1 LSEHGSISACK
12 KPIWKKRKPRDTPHA
27 WLRRLIC
34 PFDFGLKVKTIDPE
48 TGKASSHPIHCN
60 RNRDVLAALRDKRRW
75 RYVAS
80 LTNGMLDAHWN
91 GDETFYFAGAGSS
104 RRRHILVNFDIDCH
118 ASGSPEGAFEAA
130 EYLRENFFPNL
141 YHEPSTNG
149 RGRHCYF
156 ILEKCGI
163 NAEGVK
169 ELLKALEKHLNQHL
183 LSAGFDIELFEIKGL
198 PPVVTWGDDG
208 TATNYTAGVLAKIPR
223 HVHRFEE
230 WKRTTVL
237 TDWDVRKLITRL
249 RPTTPA
255 EVSITPKRA
264 LVKPLV
270 VETPGATTEK
280 AIGEVKATGSTAGKV
295 IGQDDLA
302 QLADGGHYRNVAAT
316 LLGTHTLKT
325 SGRTVVMIEDVA
337 IFLLCLKFFTER
349 MNADGTLPVKRF
361 DGLWSALN
369 EAGDV
374 GRSFDCHRFKAI
386 RDYLSDLGLLDWE
399 DNTFIAPRFDH
410 SGTRRNGR
418 ACKWKA
424 SEVLM
429 GMLDWEKW
437 EGEGREVQVVDN
449 QDKREGE
456 GEAPFVGTKPSTP
469 PPPACIKL
477 IEMIRSLNWV
487 PEDEK
492 TRPIEVVSA
501 AQSHPRSYTPEE
513 VTRMVLSFEESM
525 ERLAA

>member
-1 LSEHGSISACK
+1 LSQHGSISACK

-34 PFDFGLKVKTIDPE
+34 PFDFGLKVKKIDTE

-60 RNRDVLAALRDKRRW
+60 RNRDILAALRDKRRW
-75 RYVAS
+75 MNVGRLS
-80 LTNGMLDAHWN
+80 NTMLDDHWN
-91 GDETFYFAGAGSS
+91 GDETLYFAGAGSS
-104 RRRHILVNFDIDCH
+104 RFRKTLVNFDIDCH

-141 YHEPSTNG
+141 YHEPPTNG
-149 RGRHCYF
+149 RGRHPYF

-208 TATNYTAGVLAKIPR
+208 IAANYTAGVLAKIPR
-223 HVHRFEE
+223 EVHRFEE

-237 TDWDVRKLITRL
+237 TDWGVRKLITRL
-249 RPTTPA
+249 RPTAPA
-255 EVSITPKRA
+255 EVSITPKGVTENVESVAPKA
-264 LVKPLV
+264 LGS
-270 VETPGATTEK
+270 TPGK
-280 AIGEVKATGSTAGKV
+280 FIGE
-295 IGQDDLA
+295 DELA
-302 QLADGGHYRNVAAT
+302 QLAVEGHYHNVAAT

-325 SGRTVVMIEDVA
+325 SGRTVVTTDDVA
-337 IFLLCLKFFTER
+337 IFLLCLKFFTDR

-361 DGLWSALN
+361 EGLWSALY

-410 SGTRRNGR
+410 TGTRRNGR

-424 SEVLM
+424 NEKLM

-437 EGEGREVQVVDN
+437 EEEGRDVQSCVDR
-449 QDKREGE
+449 DKREGE
-456 GEAPFVGTKPSTP
+456 GEAPLVGTKPSSPPSSVCTP
-469 PPPACIKL
+469 LVETIKSL
-477 IEMIRSLNWV
+477 IWV
-487 PEDEK
+487 PDEEK
-492 TRPIEVVSA
+492 IRPIEHVADGKWSFG
-501 AQSHPRSYTPEE
+501 SPTPEE
-513 VTRMVLSFEESM
+513 VTRFVLSFEESM